1 MVELNP
7 TQTKPNPT
15 NPDINPLPM
24 SPFGVARSIFD
35 AALLVM
41 SLFFAIRLL
50 FAHDMRREAWR
61 SFVKRHVY
69 INQKNFKRLSI
80 GLGWLLLF
88 VAIYFAYLQVD
99 KLVAKG

>member
-1 MVELNP
+1 
-7 TQTKPNPT
+7 
-15 NPDINPLPM
+15 M

-41 SLFFAIRLL
+41 SLFFSLRLL

-61 SFVKRHVY
+61 SFIKRHVY
-69 INQKNFKRLSI
+69 VSQKNFKRLSI
-80 GLGWLLLF
+80 LFGWLLLF
-88 VAIYFAYLQVD
+88 VAIYLAYLQID

>member
-1 MVELNP
+1 
-7 TQTKPNPT
+7 
-15 NPDINPLPM
+15 M
-24 SPFGVARSIFD
+24 SPIGVARSSFD
-35 AALLVM
+35 AALLVI

-69 INQKNFKRLSI
+69 INQKNFKRQTI
-80 GLGWLLLF
+80 ALGWLLLF
-88 VAIYFAYLQVD
+88 IAIYLGYLQVD